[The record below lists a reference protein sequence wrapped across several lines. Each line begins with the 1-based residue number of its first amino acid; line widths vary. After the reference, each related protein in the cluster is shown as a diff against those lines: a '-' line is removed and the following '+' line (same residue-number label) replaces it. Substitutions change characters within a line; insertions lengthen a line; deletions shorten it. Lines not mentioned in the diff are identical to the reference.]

1 MTQGNDHQQILWHG
15 NKRKK
20 YARIV
25 LEQTSRMRKYKWG
38 IFQIPSHEFSCEIHL
53 IFPFYNY
60 KHNDENQEEGKC
72 LYNNYNEMV
81 SNCEYAAHMLN
92 RA

>member
-1 MTQGNDHQQILWHG
+1 MQ
-15 NKRKK
+15 R
-20 YARIV
+20 
-25 LEQTSRMRKYKWG
+25 QTRYIQDSYNLLLG
-38 IFQIPSHEFSCEIHL
+38 ELHL

-60 KHNDENQEEGKC
+60 KYNDENQEEEGKC

-81 SNCEYAAHMLN
+81 SNCENAAHMLN